1 MADERDRDPDDNRE
15 APQGQANQLN
25 IELPEQISEGE
36 YANLAVI
43 THSASEFVADF
54 VRVVPN
60 VPKAR
65 VKSRV
70 ILAPLHA
77 KRLLGALQENIAKY
91 EAQYGAIADPAAARV
106 AFPAM
111 SFNTP
116 PAQA

>member
-1 MADERDRDPDDNRE
+1 MAEAKDER
-15 APQGQANQLN
+15 QGKQQGNQLN
-25 IELPEQISEGE
+25 VELPEQLAEGQ
-36 YANLAVI
+36 YANLAII

-54 VRVVPN
+54 VQVVPN

-65 VKSRV
+65 VKSRI

-77 KRLLGALQENIAKY
+77 KRLMRALQENVAKY
-91 EAQYGAIADPAAARV
+91 EAQYGTIAEPAAART
-106 AFPAM
+106 AFPPM

>member
-1 MADERDRDPDDNRE
+1 MADEQRDDPAADEKQRGNH
-15 APQGQANQLN
+15 LN
-25 IELPEQISEGE
+25 IELPEELAEGE

-43 THSASEFVADF
+43 SHSASEFVADF

-65 VKSRV
+65 VKCRV

-77 KRLLGALQENIAKY
+77 KRLLRALQDNLAKY
-91 EAQYGAIADPAAARV
+91 EAQYGTVDDPTARAAA
-106 AFPAM
+106 FPPM

>member
-1 MADERDRDPDDNRE
+1 MADDKREERRDDR
-15 APQGQANQLN
+15 AASPQGNQLN
-25 IELPEQISEGE
+25 IELPEQLAEGQ
-36 YANLAVI
+36 YANLAII

-54 VRVVPN
+54 IQVVPN
-60 VPKAR
+60 VPKAK

-77 KRLLGALQENIAKY
+77 KRLLAALQENVAKY
-91 EAQYGAIADPAAARV
+91 EAQYGSIPDPSAARA

-116 PAQA
+116 QGQA

>member
-1 MADERDRDPDDNRE
+1 MADDNRE
-15 APQGQANQLN
+15 DKPAAAQGNQLN
-25 IELPEQISEGE
+25 IELPEQLAEGQ
-36 YANLAVI
+36 YANLAII

-54 VRVVPN
+54 VQVVPN

-77 KRLLGALQENIAKY
+77 KRLLAALQENIAKY
-91 EAQYGAIADPAAARV
+91 EAQYGAIPDPSSART

-116 PAQA
+116 AGQA